1 MPLLAQNPGD
11 ATASY
16 CRQQCLIYAGSILAD
31 IVIILKD
38 NNIRIYIQ
46 LDYSAVENS
55 YFLPIPGI
63 VLVTSLHLF
72 YQR

>member
-1 MPLLAQNPGD
+1 V
-11 ATASY
+11 
-16 CRQQCLIYAGSILAD
+16 YAGSILAD